1 MSRWIQASLC
11 TTGLLTLTASPVSAA
26 RIGFDA
32 EGFIGGPGGS
42 FLLEERPTNS
52 DFRRSERDG
61 ADLCPV
67 APEFFPDVCERRD

>member
-1 MSRWIQASLC
+1 MRACQSVRLRRLNQAVGGTKC
-11 TTGLLTLTASPVSAA
+11 KNQFKAM
-26 RIGFDA
+26 RIKA
-32 EGFIGGPGGS
+32 MRIKATV
-42 FLLEERPTNS
+42 LEERPTNS